1 MAILFGSNEK
11 FAIYPSDN
19 RIEINWKEF
28 WIFVYHEKK
37 EKGAFHDFIW
47 VERSLFLLFCIFDV
61 KKFKLKR
68 LVCHK
73 KEFPFYKNPFFKGK
87 IRNTFIGHILTLS
100 EKNEL

>member
-1 MAILFGSNEK
+1 MKNLRYIRPIIGLRLIEK
-11 FAIYPSDN
+11 NFEYLYIT
-19 RIEINWKEF
+19 K
-28 WIFVYHEKK
+28 KK